1 MIRSIIFKSLKVC
14 REYLNGNDSHV
25 EVVDVP
31 LSVNKAELVSK
42 TISDKEVT
50 NT

>member
-1 MIRSIIFKSLKVC
+1 MTRSIVLKSLKVY

-25 EVVDVP
+25 EVIDVP
-31 LSVNKAELVSK
+31 LSINKAELVSK